1 MIIRRNESLTL
12 ICPSS
17 GYPIPITRWL
27 ENITKILRNI
37 YFNFLFRYK
46 NEIEL
51 YGFDKELFISSVDR
65 QDAGLYSC
73 IVSNN
78 VGTDRRY
85 FNIIISGK

>member
-1 MIIRRNESLTL
+1 MDIQYQKLVGEKLDNKKFSKYLFE
-12 ICPSS
+12 
-17 GYPIPITRWL
+17 
-27 ENITKILRNI
+27 
-37 YFNFLFRYK
+37 YFCRYK

-51 YGFDKELFISSVDR
+51 YEFDKELVISSVDR

-78 VGTDRRY
+78 FGTDRRY